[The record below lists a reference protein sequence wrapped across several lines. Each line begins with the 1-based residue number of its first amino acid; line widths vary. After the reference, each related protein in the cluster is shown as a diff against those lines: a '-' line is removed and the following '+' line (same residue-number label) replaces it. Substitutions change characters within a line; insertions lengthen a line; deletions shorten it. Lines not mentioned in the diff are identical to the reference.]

1 MANQGR
7 KVYRTA
13 RGKQVDLDLLISRNE
28 LTPAVG
34 NHRVNARGD
43 ELGQGGKIVRKREDV
58 LKDYYQAQPGMRD
71 ETVLSSDTKIT
82 QAEQEEFEAFDEE
95 PILEKPV
102 EKININTGIYVLDS
116 KIINFVPKNKIDMPD
131 LLIQLK
137 KLKKKII
144 IFPLFEQWSDLGL
157 KKDLLAARKKKN

>member
-34 NHRVNARGD
+34 NHKVNARGD

-71 ETVLSSDTKIT
+71 ETVLSSDTKMT
-82 QAEQEEFEAFDEE
+82 QTEQEEFEAFDEE
-95 PILEKPV
+95 EINKELYKQIEKP
-102 EKININTGIYVLDS
+102 KAKSKADPLDEW
-116 KIINFVPKNKIDMPD
+116 IEDEDGNFI
-131 LLIQLK
+131 
-137 KLKKKII
+137 
-144 IFPLFEQWSDLGL
+144 
-157 KKDLLAARKKKN
+157 RKGE

>member
-34 NHRVNARGD
+34 NHKVNARGD
-43 ELGQGGKIVRKREDV
+43 ELGKGGKIVRKREDV

-71 ETVLSSDTKIT
+71 ETVLSSDTKMT

-95 PILEKPV
+95 PIIEKPV
-102 EKININTGIYVLDS
+102 EKPKAKSKADPLDEW
-116 KIINFVPKNKIDMPD
+116 IEDEDGNFIRKG
-131 LLIQLK
+131 
-137 KLKKKII
+137 
-144 IFPLFEQWSDLGL
+144 EQ
-157 KKDLLAARKKKN
+157 